1 MEVRKCCGCGKTHPL
16 TLEFFKGA
24 NRHGVVGYTHR
35 CKVCYRTDDKKRYVE
50 KRKKLPNIKI
60 RLEEEKT
67 GRRQCRICAVYKPL
81 STEFFTKKTKPEKH
95 GGYVFFYRT
104 CIVCE
109 RKQAAKKRATPA
121 YAKRMKEL
129 QRAYALKNKDKKR
142 AYAVK
147 WCEQNPEKLKR
158 AQEKQ
163 NLQRRTDPEYK
174 EKVRQYYYAHMKKKR
189 LDADYYFK
197 ARAAEGT
204 RLKTSEIP
212 QGLIE
217 VKRAHIL
224 LQREIKKKEKENK

>member
-1 MEVRKCCGCGKTHPL
+1 VEVRKCCGCGKTHPL

-60 RLEEEKT
+60 RLGEEKT

-81 STEFFTKKTKPEKH
+81 STEFFTKKTKSEKH

-129 QRAYALKNKDKKR
+129 QRAYALKNKDKIR

>member
-1 MEVRKCCGCGKTHPL
+1 
-16 TLEFFKGA
+16 
-24 NRHGVVGYTHR
+24 
-35 CKVCYRTDDKKRYVE
+35 VE

-81 STEFFTKKTKPEKH
+81 STEFFTKKTKSEKH

-129 QRAYALKNKDKKR
+129 QRAYALKNKDKIR

-147 WCEQNPEKLKR
+147 WWEQNPEKLKR

>member
-16 TLEFFKGA
+16 TTEFFKSA

-35 CKVCYRTDDKKRYVE
+35 CKACYRADDKKRYVE
-50 KRKKLPNIKI
+50 KRKTLPKIKI
-60 RLEEEKT
+60 LLEEEKT
-67 GRRQCRICAVYKPL
+67 GQRQCRICATYKPL
-81 STEFFTKKTKPEKH
+81 STEFFTKKTKAEKH

-129 QRAYALKNKDKKR
+129 QQAYALKNKDRKR
-142 AYAVK
+142 AYAAK
-147 WCEQNPEKLKR
+147 WSEQNPEKIKR
-158 AQEKQ
+158 YVKKQ
-163 NLQRRTDPEYK
+163 KLQRRTDPEYK
-174 EKVRQYYYAHMKKKR
+174 EKARHYYHEHGKKKR
-189 LDADYYFK
+189 MNADYYFK
-197 ARAAEGT
+197 ARAAQGI

-217 VKRAHIL
+217 VKKIHIL
-224 LQREIKKKEKENK
+224 LQREIKKIKEENK

>member
-81 STEFFTKKTKPEKH
+81 STEFFTKKTKSEKH

-129 QRAYALKNKDKKR
+129 QRAYALKNKDKLR

-147 WCEQNPEKLKR
+147 WCEQNPEKLKC

>member
-1 MEVRKCCGCGKTHPL
+1 
-16 TLEFFKGA
+16 
-24 NRHGVVGYTHR
+24 
-35 CKVCYRTDDKKRYVE
+35 
-50 KRKKLPNIKI
+50 
-60 RLEEEKT
+60 
-67 GRRQCRICAVYKPL
+67 
-81 STEFFTKKTKPEKH
+81 
-95 GGYVFFYRT
+95 
-104 CIVCE
+104 
-109 RKQAAKKRATPA
+109 
-121 YAKRMKEL
+121 MKEL
-129 QRAYALKNKDKKR
+129 QRAYALKNKDKIR

>member
-1 MEVRKCCGCGKTHPL
+1 
-16 TLEFFKGA
+16 
-24 NRHGVVGYTHR
+24 
-35 CKVCYRTDDKKRYVE
+35 VE

-81 STEFFTKKTKPEKH
+81 STEFFTKKTKSEKH

-129 QRAYALKNKDKKR
+129 QRAYALKNKDKIR

>member
-1 MEVRKCCGCGKTHPL
+1 VEVRKCCGCGKTHPL
-16 TLEFFKGA
+16 TKEFFKSA
-24 NRHGVVGYTHR
+24 NRHGVVGYTHK
-35 CKVCYRTDDKKRYVE
+35 CKACYRTDDKKRYAE
-50 KRKKLPNIKI
+50 KRKMLPNIKI

-67 GRRQCRICAVYKPL
+67 GRRQCRNCAVYKPL
-81 STEFFTKKTKPEKH
+81 STEFFTKKTKSEKQ

-109 RKQAAKKRATPA
+109 RKQAAKKRATPV

-129 QRAYALKNKDKKR
+129 QRAYAVKNKDKR
-142 AYAVK
+142 SAYAVK
-147 WCEQNPEKLKR
+147 WREQNPEKIKR

-163 NLQRRTDPEYK
+163 NLRRRTDSEHK
-174 EKVRQYYYAHMKKKR
+174 EKVRQYYYAHTKKKR

-197 ARAAEGT
+197 SRAAYGT

-212 QGLIE
+212 QELIE

-224 LQREIKKKEKENK
+224 LQREIRKLKEENK

>member
-1 MEVRKCCGCGKTHPL
+1 VEVRKCCGCGKTHPL

-81 STEFFTKKTKPEKH
+81 STEFFTKKTKSEKH

-129 QRAYALKNKDKKR
+129 QRAYALKNKDKIR

-197 ARAAEGT
+197 ARVAEGT

-212 QGLIE
+212 QELIE
-217 VKRAHIL
+217 VKKAHIL

>member
-81 STEFFTKKTKPEKH
+81 STEFFTKKTKSEKH

-109 RKQAAKKRATPA
+109 RKQAGKKRATPA

-129 QRAYALKNKDKKR
+129 QRAYALKNKDKIR